1 MRVVTR
7 RVLLVLLFVALGACV
22 YAPAIG
28 AHFVSDDF
36 QLIKSVADGGPF
48 GLWTC
53 RSGFFRPLVSLS
65 FFLDH
70 AAWGLRAAP
79 WHATNLLLHIANAL
93 LVTMFAARLWSGFM
107 GRTDGA
113 RAGAIA
119 GLLFLLHGSHSES
132 VAWVSGRTDLLAAF
146 FALLCLNATLAH
158 RHARN
163 GWHAVVAFLAC
174 ALALGCKESAA
185 TLPLI
190 ALVVGLIPDALGQS
204 CARGRWL
211 LHAMLLALLPA
222 YVFVRAA
229 FVGAIVGGYGA
240 AAHLAPEPARLAAAL
255 ASYVFRAAA
264 PALAGGVFNV
274 LAWIGLAL
282 TGIALVAGFAVA
294 ECRGRSLF
302 MAFAVCFALALAPAA
317 MLGASLF
324 DSQGERF
331 LYIPT
336 MFSSILLAYL
346 LAHLRSRALV
356 HVIVAALIAVGGI
369 SAFRSATNWRAAG
382 DLSASI
388 IRQLDGADEGK
399 PLAVVNLPDNVRGA
413 YVFRNGLQEAWDL
426 TVGRPRDVGVCLLY
440 AIGAGMPVVRVSEG
454 CDGFHI
460 AWEPRAPI
468 VPTPR
473 SARREYA
480 KITPFGRATC
490 EWDIAGPAALV
501 FRIRAGEDART
512 WLHLSEGTLSRV
524 ESNPSL

>member
-1 MRVVTR
+1 MRVVIG
-7 RVLLVLLFVALGACV
+7 RVLLVFLFVALGALV
-22 YAPAIG
+22 YAPALG
-28 AHFVSDDF
+28 AFFVSDDF

-48 GLWTC
+48 GLWTF

-65 FFLDH
+65 LFLDH
-70 AAWGLRAAP
+70 ALWGLRAAP
-79 WHATNLLLHIANAL
+79 WHATNLLLHIVNAL
-93 LVTMFAARLWSGFM
+93 LVTMFASQLWSGFT

-113 RAGAIA
+113 RVGAIA

-132 VAWVSGRTDLLAAF
+132 VAWVSGRTDLLAAL

-163 GWHAVVAFLAC
+163 GCYAVAALLAC

-190 ALVVGLIPDALGQS
+190 ALAVGLIPDAQGQS
-204 CARGRWL
+204 GARGRWL
-211 LHAMLLALLPA
+211 LHAVLLALLPA

-229 FVGAIVGGYGA
+229 FVGAMVGGYGA

-255 ASYVFRAAA
+255 ASYAFRAAA
-264 PALAGGVFNV
+264 PAIAGGVFGI
-274 LAWIGLAL
+274 LAWVSLAL
-282 TGIALVAGFAVA
+282 TGVALIAGFARA

-302 MAFAVCFALALAPAA
+302 MAFAVCFGLSLAPAA
-317 MLGASLF
+317 MLGASFF

-336 MFSSILLAYL
+336 IFSSILLAYV
-346 LAHLRSRALV
+346 LAHLRGRALA
-356 HVIVAALIAVGGI
+356 HAIAAALVAIGGI
-369 SAFRSATNWRAAG
+369 AAFRSATNWRAAG

-388 IRQLDGADEGK
+388 IRQLDSADEGK
-399 PLAVVNLPDNVRGA
+399 PIAIVNLPDNVRGA

-426 TVGRPRDVGVCLLY
+426 TVGRPREVGVCLLY
-440 AIGAGMPVVRVSEG
+440 AIGCRMPAVQVSEG
-454 CDGFHI
+454 CDGFHV

-473 SARREYA
+473 AARREYA
-480 KITPFGRATC
+480 KITPFGESVC
-490 EWDIAGPAALV
+490 EWDTADPGSLL
-501 FRIRAGEDART
+501 FTIRAGEDARN
-512 WLHLSEGTLSRV
+512 WLYLSGAELR
-524 ESNPSL
+524 SLAAD